1 MEVSQRIAVTGMLA
15 SQRQLEVVSNN
26 LANVNSTGFKRAVA
40 HTTDIGYQAGIT
52 APVGADGAP
61 VRVVGIGE
69 GTQLAD
75 VHHDFLPGAVQATG
89 NPLDIALQGDGFF
102 SVRMPDGNPG
112 YSRDGSF
119 RLDSTGRLVTSGG
132 LAVQS
137 DAGSDLT
144 VPTNSVDVRFD
155 DAAQLVA
162 TAADGTSQI
171 VGRLGLSQ
179 FPNNRGLLAA
189 GQNTWTATAASGAAV
204 NIPQGAANAPMVVA
218 GALEGSNVEVGDEFT
233 RLIQAQRGYQLNSKV
248 VQAWD
253 DVERMANELRS
264 A

>member
-15 SQRQLEVVSNN
+15 NQRQLEVVSNN
-26 LANVNSTGFKRAVA
+26 LANLQSNGFKRAVA
-40 HTTDIGYQAGIT
+40 HTTDVGYQAGIT

-75 VHHDFLPGAVQATG
+75 VHHDFLPGALQATG

-102 SVRMPDGNPG
+102 SVRLPDGTLG
-112 YSRDGSF
+112 YSRDGS
-119 RLDSTGRLVTSGG
+119 LTIDGIGRLVNASGMP
-132 LAVQS
+132 VQS
-137 DAGSDLT
+137 DASADMI
-144 VPTNSVDVRFD
+144 VPLDSVDVRFD
-155 DAAQLVA
+155 DAGQLTA

-171 VGRLGLSQ
+171 VGRMGLSV
-179 FPNNRGLLAA
+179 FPNNRGLLSV
-189 GQNTWTATAASGAAV
+189 GQNTWAETPASGAAV
-204 NIPQGAANAPMVVA
+204 AIPQGAATGPAVVA

-253 DVERMANELRS
+253 EVERMANQLRS